1 MRGIAV
7 RDIINY
13 TTLNPGDGGILDKL
27 QNVCGSHFQFLNSR
41 ERMAL
46 IRSLSIQLCMEYS
59 DLEYNAELNE
69 FIRLANGLSIS
80 DRIGLIR
87 CLADNT
93 SLPTIGKKNGN

>member
-1 MRGIAV
+1 MRIAFS
-7 RDIINY
+7 I
-13 TTLNPGDGGILDKL
+13 PK
-27 QNVCGSHFQFLNSR
+27 SR

-59 DLEYNAELNE
+59 DLEYNPELNE

-93 SLPTIGKKNGN
+93 SLPTIGEKNGN